1 MDLRRHLAACLVA
14 LSGAFVPGS
23 VLPATKA
30 PAVTKAAIPVP
41 AGRLP
46 RNVMPTHVVLA
57 LTVDPREERFSGK
70 VQIDVRVTRPTRTVW
85 LHGSE
90 LRIVRAT
97 LTPQGGA
104 PRPLAVTSADASG
117 VLRLDLAR
125 RMAAGRARI
134 EIAFDAPFG
143 QLQGAYKARAADEDY
158 VLTQMEALGARHAF
172 PAFDEPSFK
181 QPWDIR
187 LTIPEAMQGAANTRL
202 LRTLPA
208 APGWKELVFATTL
221 PLPSY
226 LIAFAVGPWD
236 VVDAE
241 PLPPNAVRARPV
253 ALRGIAPRGQGPRM
267 RYMLGSTAEIVA
279 ALEAYFGIAYPFD
292 KLDLLA
298 APDFGNGAMEN
309 PGLIVYRDRL
319 LYADEHSDLPLRYAS
334 YAVHAHE
341 LAHQWFGDLVT
352 MPWWDD
358 VWLNESFATWMSAKV
373 VGTLQPDR
381 RPELYQQGRTL
392 AAMEQDSLA
401 ATRRIREPI
410 RASTDVASAFDRITY
425 AKGAAVLS
433 MFERY
438 LGEDRFR
445 NGIRAYLHRHARGNA
460 TSADLVASLAARS
473 DDPAALRAAIGSF
486 LDQPGVPM
494 LQVALDCPQGA
505 APRLRIVQS
514 RFLPVGSAASSAGAW
529 RVPVCVR
536 WGDAQGGGGSQCSLV
551 GASSNV
557 LALKAPSCPAW
568 VMPNAGGAG
577 YYRFALGAEDA
588 AALEANFDRLDE
600 REQRAYAD
608 SIDAAFSAGVIDVPR
623 FLRASTRLAAAP
635 ALETAL
641 APAETIEWML
651 LHLDPTP
658 AQEAS
663 LRGLLRRLY
672 APRLAA
678 LGSVPRPGET
688 ETDALF
694 RLRLM
699 HVLARAGRD
708 PELRATLA
716 LQGRRM
722 LGLPIAADAAPGDGR
737 LHLDAAAA
745 EVRGLAL
752 VVALQQDGAADV
764 FEALMTQ
771 LAASTDANLRG
782 DLLAALNAA
791 REPPQQARLRAL
803 VLVPDALRR
812 NEIPLLLR
820 REKDGDRAARPA
832 IREWIVEHFDS
843 VAARVA
849 PFAVRVVR
857 AYADDMCS
865 EPEADALQERFGSRV
880 AALDGGPRALA
891 QTIEEVRLCAALRE
905 RQRIDIG
912 VDLP

>member
-1 MDLRRHLAACLVA
+1 MIAVGLATGSALAAA
-14 LSGAFVPGS
+14 PESSTAAEATSAVP
-23 VLPATKA
+23 T
-30 PAVTKAAIPVP
+30 
-41 AGRLP
+41 GRLP
-46 RNVMPTHVVLA
+46 RNVLPTHVALA
-57 LTVDPREERFSGK
+57 LTVDPREARFSGE

-85 LHGSE
+85 LHGSD

-97 LTPQGGA
+97 LTPRGGA
-104 PRPLAVTSADASG
+104 PIALAVTSADPSG

-125 RMAAGRARI
+125 SVPAGRARI

-187 LTIPEAMQGAANTRL
+187 LTIPEAMQGVANTRL
-202 LRTLPA
+202 LHTLPA
-208 APGWKELVFATTL
+208 APGWKQIVFATTL

-236 VVDAE
+236 VVDAA
-241 PLPPNAVRARPV
+241 PLPPNAVRSRAV
-253 ALRGIAPRGQGPRM
+253 ALRGIAPRGQGERM
-267 RYMLGSTAEIVA
+267 RYMLGRTAGIVA

-298 APDFGNGAMEN
+298 APDFSNGAMEN

-319 LYADEHSDLPLRYAS
+319 LYADENADLPLRYAS
-334 YAVHAHE
+334 YAIHAHE

-358 VWLNESFATWMSAKV
+358 VWLNESFATWMSTKI

-381 RPELYQQGRTL
+381 RPELFQQGQSL

-410 RASTDVASAFDRITY
+410 RTSTDVASAFDRITY
-425 AKGAAVLS
+425 SKGAAVLA

-438 LGEDRFR
+438 LGEARFR
-445 NGIRAYLHRHARGNA
+445 NVIRVYLRSHAGGNA
-460 TSADLVASLAARS
+460 TSADLVAALAAQS
-473 DDPAALRAAIGSF
+473 DDPAALRGAIGSF
-486 LDQPGVPM
+486 LDQPGVPL

-505 APRLRIVQS
+505 APRLRIAQS
-514 RFLPVGSAASSAGAW
+514 RFLPVGSAASSAGTW

-551 GASSNV
+551 GASSSV
-557 LALKAPSCPAW
+557 LPLEAASCPAW

-577 YYRFALGAEDA
+577 YYRFALGADDA
-588 AALEANFDRLDE
+588 AAMEANFDRLDDH
-600 REQRAYAD
+600 EQRAYAD
-608 SIDAAFSAGVIDVPR
+608 SVDAAFSAGAIDVPR
-623 FLRASTRLAAAP
+623 FLRASARLAAAP

-641 APAETIEWML
+641 APAETIDWML

-678 LGSVPRPGET
+678 LGTAPRPGEP

-699 HVLARAGRD
+699 HVLARVGRD

-716 LQGRRM
+716 MQGRRL
-722 LGLPIAADAAPGDGR
+722 LGLSVAADGVPGDGR
-737 LHLDAAAA
+737 LHLDATPPD
-745 EVRGLAL
+745 VRGLAL
-752 VVALQQDGAADV
+752 VVALQDGAAEV

-771 LAASTDANLRG
+771 LAASADANLRG
-782 DLLAALNAA
+782 DLLAALNAV
-791 REPPQQARLRAL
+791 REPAQQARLRAL
-803 VLVPDALRR
+803 LLVPDALRR

-832 IREWIVEHFDS
+832 TREWIAEHFDTL
-843 VAARVA
+843 AARLA
-849 PFAVRVVR
+849 PFAVRLVR

-865 EPEADALQERFGSRV
+865 EPEADALRARFGSRV
-880 AALDGGPRALA
+880 TALDGGPRALA
-891 QTIEEVRLCAALRE
+891 QTIEEVHLCAALRE
-905 RQRIDIG
+905 RQRIAG